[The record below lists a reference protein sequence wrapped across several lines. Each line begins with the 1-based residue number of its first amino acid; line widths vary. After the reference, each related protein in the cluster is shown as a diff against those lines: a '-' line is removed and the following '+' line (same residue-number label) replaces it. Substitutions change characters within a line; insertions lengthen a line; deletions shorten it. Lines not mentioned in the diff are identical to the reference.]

1 MRCWLQLIIKMRWIL
16 VAAVVAFS
24 SVEIY
29 ASDTK
34 TDESLSVIDASE
46 AAPGVIVSAIP
57 APVPVIEILKLDDPI
72 ARARSAKKQ
81 RLAKKKPSPTMML
94 TRTERRQVA
103 LLVSAT
109 KTSGSPGQ
117 LYNQDDDFQSGLDEL
132 VFHRSY
138 NRPKLVTDS
147 YDVEDEADELSA
159 HVRLRLLM
167 ARLRAVEAHALN
179 QVPDNGEALPESVR
193 RRLEEARMKAVQAH
207 QKKFS

>member
-1 MRCWLQLIIKMRWIL
+1 MRWIL

-29 ASDTK
+29 ASDTV
-34 TDESLSVIDASE
+34 TDEPPSVVDVSE

-57 APVPVIEILKLDDPI
+57 APVPVIEVLKLDDPI

-81 RLAKKKPSPTMML
+81 RLAKKKPSPMMIL

-103 LLVSAT
+103 LLAAAT

-117 LYNQDDDFQSGLDEL
+117 LYNQNDDFQSGLDEL
-132 VFHRSY
+132 DFHRSY
-138 NRPKLVTDS
+138 SRPRLVTDAN
-147 YDVEDEADELSA
+147 DIEDDADGLSA
-159 HVRLRLLM
+159 HVRFRLLM

-179 QVPDNGEALPESVR
+179 QVPDTGEALPESVR